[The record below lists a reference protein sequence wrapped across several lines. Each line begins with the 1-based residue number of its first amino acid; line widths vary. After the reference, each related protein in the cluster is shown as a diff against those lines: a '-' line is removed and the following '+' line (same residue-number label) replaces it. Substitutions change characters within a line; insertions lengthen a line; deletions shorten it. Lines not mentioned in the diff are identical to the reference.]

1 MDFHFPQKIRL
12 GQGASQH
19 VGLAAKESGARVLL
33 MAEAVYEGSKELAIL
48 TQSLDRAVVP
58 YMLHFRKE
66 NLPPKAYLDEA
77 VSLVE
82 ASHCEAL
89 VSLGSHILLS
99 FARWVALEAAR
110 VQTEKTG
117 QPQEFPLIEVP
128 TTSCFPLL
136 LRDEGFLSLGHP
148 SELNFFPAPL
158 SEKHRIYLDP
168 HMVTNLTPKSS
179 VTALME
185 TLFFA
190 VEAYFHSGSGLLEQS
205 LLLGAIEAL
214 WKNMRNILENPA
226 NVEYRLTTY
235 QAGFNIALAL
245 AVLPRSP
252 GFSLSFVLSAV
263 VNLPPAALGSLFL
276 APFLEVYG
284 PKGGERL
291 RKLSQALAVGET
303 EDTLETIGARLAQ
316 EIRKFLN
323 INKLPLRLSDY
334 RVVETQLI
342 LAADVVKAMNLPRGS
357 LLESEELPEFLKTV
371 V

>member
-1 MDFHFPQKIRL
+1 MDFHFPQRVRL
-12 GQGASQH
+12 GQGASQQ

-33 MAEAVYEGSKELAIL
+33 MADAAYEGTKELAIL

-58 YMLHFRKE
+58 YMPHFRKE
-66 NLPPKAYLDEA
+66 NQSAKVYLEEA
-77 VSLVE
+77 VSLVN
-82 ASHCEAL
+82 AGHCEAV
-89 VSLGSHILLS
+89 VSLGGHILLS
-99 FARWVALEAAR
+99 YARWTALEAG
-110 VQTEKTG
+110 KTRTPAG
-117 QPQEFPLIEVP
+117 LPLLEVP

-158 SEKHRIYLDP
+158 SERQRIFLDP
-168 HMVTNLTPKSS
+168 HMVTGLTPKSS

-190 VEAYFHSGSGLLEQS
+190 AEAYFHTSAGLLEQS
-205 LLLGAIEAL
+205 LLLGAMEAL

-245 AVLPRSP
+245 AVLPRGP

-276 APFLEVYG
+276 APFLDTYG
-284 PKGGERL
+284 PRGGDRL
-291 RKLSQALAVGET
+291 NRLAQALGIGEPGDSP
-303 EDTLETIGARLAQ
+303 ETLGSRLAQ

-334 RVVETQLI
+334 RVVESQLV

-357 LLESEELPEFLKTV
+357 LLETEELPTFLKSV